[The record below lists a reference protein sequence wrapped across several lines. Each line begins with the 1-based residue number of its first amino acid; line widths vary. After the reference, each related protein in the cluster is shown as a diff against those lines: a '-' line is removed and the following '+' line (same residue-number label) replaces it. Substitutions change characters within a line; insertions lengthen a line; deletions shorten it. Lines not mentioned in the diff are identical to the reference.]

1 MRRILICFAFTSAL
15 TGCASVPSTTATPT
29 PVATT
34 AAAPATSIDDPLW
47 PLQPDAYRTTSGAIY
62 LGNLDARI
70 DEYRRIIAARNM
82 AVHHVALAGDLY
94 HRYRVVGRIA
104 DAEDALA
111 LLDAAI
117 AADPDAA
124 QAYQLRGVVRAG
136 FHRFDEALAD
146 LDAAQRHGAK
156 ATDLASTRR
165 EIQLAL
171 GDYAALKSEFE
182 RSTDVAPSLYE
193 LAHRADL
200 RVMQGDLA
208 GATFLY
214 RAAQTQYRDVNPVPL
229 AWLHLQQGIA
239 LLRFGKVA
247 EAREF
252 FAAAHARLP
261 QYYLATEHLA
271 ECEAAL
277 GHHDRAREIY
287 RDVITQTG
295 NAEFV
300 AALSG
305 VERSAGNT
313 AEADRLVREAEAGY
327 EALLAKY
334 PSAYAQHASEFF
346 IEIGK
351 PERAYALA
359 QENLTVRQDVGSWIL
374 LATTADAAG
383 QTAAA
388 CAARA
393 KALATG
399 MTPPEMADLKSL
411 ENRCS

>member
-1 MRRILICFAFTSAL
+1 MRPVLMSIAL
-15 TGCASVPSTTATPT
+15 ATALAGCAGKSATTATP
-29 PVATT
+29 
-34 AAAPATSIDDPLW
+34 AAATAVTPAPQQGATDPLW

-70 DEYRRIIAARNM
+70 DESRRIIAARDL
-82 AVHHVALAGDLY
+82 AVHRVALAGDLY

-104 DAEDALA
+104 DAEEALV
-111 LLDAAI
+111 LLDTAI
-117 AADPDAA
+117 AAEPDAA
-124 QAYQLRGVVRAG
+124 QAYQLRGVVRSG
-136 FHRFDEALAD
+136 FHRFDEALSD

-165 EIQLAL
+165 EIELAL
-171 GDYAALKSEFE
+171 GDYAALESEFDT
-182 RSTDVAPSLYE
+182 SADITPSFYE

-208 GATFLY
+208 GASFLY

-247 EAREF
+247 EARDF

-277 GHHDRAREIY
+277 GHHDRARDIY
-287 RDVITQTG
+287 RDVIAQTG

-305 VERSAGNT
+305 VERSAGQA
-313 AEADRLVREAEAGY
+313 AEADRLMREAEAGY
-327 EALLAKY
+327 ETLLAKY
-334 PSAYAQHASEFF
+334 PSAYAQHAAEFF

-359 QENLTVRQDVGSWIL
+359 QENLALRQDVGSWIL
-374 LATTADAAG
+374 LATTANALGQTDAA
-383 QTAAA
+383 
-388 CAARA
+388 CDARA
-393 KALATG
+393 KVLATG
-399 MTPPEMADLKSL
+399 MTPPELADLKVL
-411 ENRCS
+411 DDRCG